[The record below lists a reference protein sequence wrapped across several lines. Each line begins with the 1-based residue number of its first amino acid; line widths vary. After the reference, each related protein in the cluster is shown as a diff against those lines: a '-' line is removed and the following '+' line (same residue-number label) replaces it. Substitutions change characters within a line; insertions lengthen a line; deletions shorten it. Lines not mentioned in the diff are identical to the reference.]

1 MQSRVYIEPHR
12 IDGDTLEVSACFE
25 SGRTPGRVHRLWWRL
40 PAALRY
46 AVTPW
51 ADPFAIAFLFPM
63 MEDGS
68 DVLIEGRVSPSLLEN
83 LETYMAI
90 WQAWEP
96 SLYKQVLIRAT
107 EEIEAPPPAVPGETI
122 MPFSCGV
129 DSSYTALRHHRQLV
143 GRRNRRIGAA
153 IVMNGFD
160 IWLDQPNAA
169 DMFKGVLKRAQAM
182 LGSLSIPCIPMT
194 SNYHELPTIWG
205 HGFGTHLV
213 SGLRL
218 LGARFD
224 AALFPNDEPYA
235 IPITPWGSTP
245 LTNPLLSSRHF
256 AVIDDGAE
264 SSRIDKIEL
273 IKSWPEALQNLRV
286 CYENPGNHANCCR
299 CEKCIRS
306 ILAFRL
312 AGVVLPPAFKRDV
325 TNRQI
330 RRVRISRELNL
341 DLWNELLRAAG
352 QRGLT
357 REPWVRAMRSAKRRC
372 HRRWWFDSLKR
383 PFIPLRNRIRKLFRG
398 SPLSR
403 SELASAAAASAQK
416 PGNADFKD

>member
-1 MQSRVYIEPHR
+1 MS
-12 IDGDTLEVSACFE
+12 
-25 SGRTPGRVHRLWWRL
+25 
-40 PAALRY
+40 
-46 AVTPW
+46 
-51 ADPFAIAFLFPM
+51 
-63 MEDGS
+63 
-68 DVLIEGRVSPSLLEN
+68 N
-83 LETYMAI
+83 
-90 WQAWEP
+90 
-96 SLYKQVLIRAT
+96 
-107 EEIEAPPPAVPGETI
+107 
-122 MPFSCGV
+122 
-129 DSSYTALRHHRQLV
+129 
-143 GRRNRRIGAA
+143 
-153 IVMNGFD
+153 
-160 IWLDQPNAA
+160 
-169 DMFKGVLKRAQAM
+169 
-182 LGSLSIPCIPMT
+182 
-194 SNYHELPTIWG
+194 NYHELPTIWA

-264 SSRIDKIEL
+264 SSRIDKIKL
-273 IKSWPEALQNLRV
+273 IGSWPEALQNLRV

-299 CEKCIRS
+299 CEKCVRS

-312 AGVVLPPAFKRDV
+312 AGVPLPPAFERDV

-330 RRVRISRELNL
+330 RRVRLSRELNL
-341 DLWNELLRAAG
+341 DLWNELLRTAE

-357 REPWVRAMRSAKRRC
+357 REPWVRAMRSTERRC
-372 HRRWWFDSLKR
+372 HRRWWLDSLKR

-403 SELASAAAASAQK
+403 SELAKAASAQE
-416 PGNADFKD
+416 PGNAKFKD